1 MLRGHDG
8 DSNENVKK
16 AIRFRLELQ
25 TCKYITLF
33 GTFPRRSLSLRPEIS
48 THDDG
53 FPFLL
58 LYLYRNSAPAGN
70 FPYNRDKVSELG

>member
-16 AIRFRLELQ
+16 AIRFKLEQQ

-33 GTFPRRSLSLRPEIS
+33 DTSSCRSFHYDLKIS

-53 FPFLL
+53 FPFSLL
-58 LYLYRNSAPAGN
+58 NLNRNSAPGN

>member
-8 DSNENVKK
+8 QSNENVKK
-16 AIRFRLELQ
+16 AVRFRLDFLVHF
-25 TCKYITLF
+25 LAL
-33 GTFPRRSLSLRPEIS
+33 LSLRPKIS

-58 LYLYRNSAPAGN
+58 LNLNRNSAPDN

>member
-1 MLRGHDG
+1 MLQSHDG

-16 AIRFRLELQ
+16 ATRFKLEQQ

-33 GTFPRRSLSLRPEIS
+33 GTFPRRTLSLRPEIS

-58 LYLYRNSAPAGN
+58 LNLNRNSAPGN

>member
-16 AIRFRLELQ
+16 AITLRLQQQ

-33 GTFPRRSLSLRPEIS
+33 GTFSRRALSLRPEIS

-53 FPFLL
+53 FPFLPL
-58 LYLYRNSAPAGN
+58 NLNRNSAPDN